1 MSIVEK
7 MRAQLP
13 GAMKAHDS
21 VRLGFL
27 RYWIAQ
33 LTLGTGAEMSE
44 ADAIKKM
51 RGVLKEAKAGGTTFT
66 PQEIALMGEWVPASL
81 SPDQIRL
88 ALVAVADQIKSA
100 PKDGMAMGIAMKA
113 LAGQAVES
121 DDVKAEIAL
130 IRS

>member
-21 VRLGFL
+21 VRLSFL

-66 PQEIALMGEWVPASL
+66 PEEIVLIGEWVPASL
-81 SPDQIRL
+81 SPDQIRE
-88 ALVAVADQIKSA
+88 ALVAVADQIKGA
-100 PKDGMAMGIAMKA
+100 PKEGMAMGVAMKA
-113 LAGQAVES
+113 LAGQMVES
-121 DDVKAEIAL
+121 DDVQAAIAEI
-130 IRS
+130 RS